1 MGKIIGID
9 LGTTNSCVAVMEG
22 GKPVVIANSEG
33 MRTTPSVV
41 GFLKTGERVVGEPA
55 KRQAVTNA
63 DKTISSIKRHMGSDY
78 RVEID
83 GKKYSPQEI
92 SAMILQKLKSDAEGY
107 LGEKVTEAVI
117 TVPAYFS
124 DGQRQATKDAG
135 KIAGLDVKRIINEP
149 TAAALSYGL
158 DNEQEQ
164 RIMVYDLGGGTFDV
178 SIIEIGEGVIEVLAT
193 AGDNKLGG
201 DDFDNAI
208 TQYMLDEFK
217 KAEGIDLSGDKMAMQ
232 RLKEAA
238 EKAKKEL
245 SSATTTNINLP
256 FITANQDG
264 PKHFDMNLT
273 RAKFDEL
280 TADLVDRTKG
290 PVNTALADAG
300 LTAADLD
307 KVLLVGGSTRIIAV
321 QEEVK
326 RLTGKEPFKGINPDE
341 CVAIGACIQGGKLA
355 GDAGAG
361 EILLLDVTPLTLSIE
376 TMGGIATHLIER
388 NTTIPTK
395 KSQIF
400 STAQDNQDAVDI
412 NVVQGERQFAKDNKS
427 LGRFRLDGIAPARRG
442 VPQIEVTFDIDANGI
457 VNVSAKD
464 LGTGREQHIT
474 ITSGTSLS
482 DDDIDRAVKE
492 AAEYEAQDKKRKE
505 GIEARNEADA
515 LAFQTEKALGEVG
528 DKLSDSDKAG
538 VKADLDSLR
547 AAIDSTDAENMS
559 DADVDKIKAAKDKLM
574 ESAQNLFSKL
584 YEQNG
589 PGANAG
595 TGAGTPDYSDG
606 DVVDGDFREV

>member
-1 MGKIIGID
+1 MFSNNFIKKVAAFSLVLCMGAGSLD
-9 LGTTNSCVAVMEG
+9 LTAFAATPTETAETDTSGVGTATGKDVSTDTDANVSVLSDETVEEVSDLYTEDDLSEAAKTLNTAGLLVQLKDTEGTLPSITYNSTNSVNLSNG
-22 GKPVVIANSEG
+22 
-33 MRTTPSVV
+33 
-41 GFLKTGERVVGEPA
+41 LY
-55 KRQAVTNA
+55 AVTFA
-63 DKTISSIKRHMGSDY
+63 ST
-78 RVEID
+78 E
-83 GKKYSPQEI
+83 E
-92 SAMILQKLKSDAEGY
+92 AE
-107 LGEKVTEAVI
+107 A
-117 TVPAYFS
+117 
-124 DGQRQATKDAG
+124 
-135 KIAGLDVKRIINEP
+135 
-149 TAAALSYGL
+149 
-158 DNEQEQ
+158 
-164 RIMVYDLGGGTFDV
+164 
-178 SIIEIGEGVIEVLAT
+178 
-193 AGDNKLGG
+193 
-201 DDFDNAI
+201 
-208 TQYMLDEFK
+208 
-217 KAEGIDLSGDKMAMQ
+217 
-232 RLKEAA
+232 
-238 EKAKKEL
+238 AKKEL

-256 FITANQDG
+256 FITATAEG

-606 DVVDGDFREV
+606 DVVDGDFTEV

>member
-1 MGKIIGID
+1 M
-9 LGTTNSCVAVMEG
+9 N
-22 GKPVVIANSEG
+22 
-33 MRTTPSVV
+33 
-41 GFLKTGERVVGEPA
+41 
-55 KRQAVTNA
+55 
-63 DKTISSIKRHMGSDY
+63 
-78 RVEID
+78 
-83 GKKYSPQEI
+83 
-92 SAMILQKLKSDAEGY
+92 Y
-107 LGEKVTEAVI
+107 L
-117 TVPAYFS
+117 
-124 DGQRQATKDAG
+124 
-135 KIAGLDVKRIINEP
+135 
-149 TAAALSYGL
+149 
-158 DNEQEQ
+158 
-164 RIMVYDLGGGTFDV
+164 V
-178 SIIEIGEGVIEVLAT
+178 S
-193 AGDNKLGG
+193 
-201 DDFDNAI
+201 
-208 TQYMLDEFK
+208 EFK

-245 SSATTTNINLP
+245 SSAMTTNINLP

-280 TADLVDRTKG
+280 TADLVDRTKV
-290 PVNTALADAG
+290 PVQTALEDAG

-341 CVAIGACIQGGKLA
+341 CVAIGASIQGGKLA

-442 VPQIEVTFDIDANGI
+442 VPQIEVSFDIDANGI

-482 DDDIDRAVKE
+482 DDDIERAVKE

-515 LAFQTEKALGEVG
+515 LAFQTEKALNEVG
-528 DKLSDSDKAG
+528 DKLSDADKSA
-538 VKADLDSLR
+538 VQADLDSLKST
-547 AAIDSTDAENMS
+547 IESTDAENMT
-559 DADVDKIKAAKDKLM
+559 DLDVDKIKAAKDKLM
-574 ESAQNLFSKL
+574 ESAQNLFAKL

-595 TGAGTPDYSDG
+595 TGTGTPDFSEG
-606 DVVDGDFREV
+606 DVVDGDFTEV